1 MKLRRPVITEFFF
14 LSINNN
20 VTLTFNVLNYCKLE
34 LCKNFYFFIDCEEK
48 LTTFRRLMLNNN
60 EN

>member
-20 VTLTFNVLNYCKLE
+20 VTLTFNVLNYCKQE

-48 LTTFRRLMLNNN
+48 LTTFRRLIT
-60 EN
+60 